1 MAAFACHPGFLRWAF
16 AFALLLAADSCAQLA
31 PAGESCGRPASSADV
46 LVFARTAGFR
56 HDSIPAGIAA
66 LQEVGAQAGYL
77 IEASEDPCALT
88 ETALA
93 HVRVVVFLN
102 TSGTILQDEQRSALE
117 KWLRAGGGF
126 VGVHAAADTEYDW
139 PFYGE
144 LLGTRFAS
152 HPAIQTA
159 TIRVID
165 SQHPVTAALPA
176 AWTRR
181 DEWYDF
187 RGQPAGAKVLG
198 ELDESTYSGGQMG
211 RHHPILWV
219 HESGSGRCVYFA
231 GGHTAESYAEPL
243 FRSVLLGALRFA
255 SGDARP

>member
-139 PFYGE
+139 PFYGQ
-144 LLGTRFAS
+144 LVGAYFQS
-152 HPAIQTA
+152 HPAIQQVNSRTENRAHPATA
-159 TIRVID
+159 
-165 SQHPVTAALPA
+165 HLPRT
-176 AWTRR
+176 WTRT
-181 DEWYDF
+181 DELYNYRTNPRTDA
-187 RGQPAGAKVLG
+187 RVLAT
-198 ELDESTYSGGQMG
+198 LDE
-211 RHHPILWV
+211 
-219 HESGSGRCVYFA
+219 
-231 GGHTAESYAEPL
+231 
-243 FRSVLLGALRFA
+243 
-255 SGDARP
+255 

>member
-1 MAAFACHPGFLRWAF
+1 MAAFACHPGF
-16 AFALLLAADSCAQLA
+16 
-31 PAGESCGRPASSADV
+31 
-46 LVFARTAGFR
+46 
-56 HDSIPAGIAA
+56 SIPAGIAA

-93 HVRVVVFLN
+93 HVRVVVF
-102 TSGTILQDEQRSALE
+102 
-117 KWLRAGGGF
+117 
-126 VGVHAAADTEYDW
+126 
-139 PFYGE
+139 

-211 RHHPILWV
+211 QHHPILWV

-231 GGHTAESYAEPL
+231 GGHTVESYAEPL